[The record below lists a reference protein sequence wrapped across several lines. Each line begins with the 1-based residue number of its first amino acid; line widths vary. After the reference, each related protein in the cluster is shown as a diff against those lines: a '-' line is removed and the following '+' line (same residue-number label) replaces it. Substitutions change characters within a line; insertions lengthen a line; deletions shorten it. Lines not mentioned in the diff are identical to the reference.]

1 MRRMK
6 CIATFFI
13 LFLALLT
20 NTAPALALIA
30 QEPTQTVVKAKAIAE
45 WLNSIQMKLNQ
56 LQMLAQL
63 PQSVLSQIQGM
74 QALMTEN
81 FSEVQS
87 ILKQVESIT
96 HFTDDLEAMLRER
109 HPEWEEGMT
118 IEEMKER
125 NEKRDKQW
133 KETTE
138 AYLKTLNLNA
148 KEFENDEKTREKLM
162 QTLSDADGQVQA
174 LQALGALLNHMNS
187 VLARDEQTLQGFMT
201 VYMESERDEIDMREQ
216 EEQSLIEA
224 YKSEGW
230 IFAYIGA
237 DHDVESVAY
246 SLAIDNRMAFDKSD
260 TGTKKMFGRFLDCRM
275 SIVDDCTAALSSD
288 DLEDDE
294 KVDFLKE
301 RSKRFFK

>member
-45 WLNSIQMKLNQ
+45 WLNSVQIKLNQ

-109 HPEWEEGMT
+109 HPEWEEGLT
-118 IEEMKER
+118 IDEMKER
-125 NEKRDKQW
+125 NDKRDKQW

-162 QTLSDADGQVQA
+162 QTLSDAEGQVQA
-174 LQALGALLNHMNS
+174 LQALGALLDHMNS

-201 VYMESERDEIDMREQ
+201 VYMESERDEIDKREQ
-216 EEQSLIEA
+216 
-224 YKSEGW
+224 
-230 IFAYIGA
+230 
-237 DHDVESVAY
+237 
-246 SLAIDNRMAFDKSD
+246 
-260 TGTKKMFGRFLDCRM
+260 TGE
-275 SIVDDCTAALSSD
+275 SIVEAHKALQQIESPG
-288 DLEDDE
+288 
-294 KVDFLKE
+294 KTFTPG
-301 RSKRFFK
+301 FK

>member
-13 LFLALLT
+13 LSLALLT

-45 WLNSIQMKLNQ
+45 WLNSVQMKLNQ

-109 HPEWEEGMT
+109 HPEWESGMT
-118 IEEMKER
+118 IDEMKER
-125 NEKRDKQW
+125 NDKRDKQW

-138 AYLKTLNLNA
+138 AYLKTLNLNS
-148 KEFENDEKTREKLM
+148 KEFENDEKTRKRAFIVHWNIPC
-162 QTLSDADGQVQA
+162 TRWTGYGKIS
-174 LQALGALLNHMNS
+174 S
-187 VLARDEQTLQGFMT
+187 
-201 VYMESERDEIDMREQ
+201 
-216 EEQSLIEA
+216 
-224 YKSEGW
+224 
-230 IFAYIGA
+230 IG
-237 DHDVESVAY
+237 
-246 SLAIDNRMAFDKSD
+246 
-260 TGTKKMFGRFLDCRM
+260 
-275 SIVDDCTAALSSD
+275 
-288 DLEDDE
+288 
-294 KVDFLKE
+294 
-301 RSKRFFK
+301 